1 MRSNNTNT
9 VFCMSIACEFTS
21 VQWLLGR
28 RILFDVQHRVKE
40 QILILCARNEQDED
54 EKIAQHQTRSVCVCV
69 SLMHAQICQ
78 AITNTRL
85 IYEWLFCAYSL
96 IVARRCSFIFI
107 GHELRGSF
115 FLTLLQYGHIYLLP
129 LSQCIT
135 LFVYLLCIYGNAFI
149 ISTIVLCE
157 RREPFAWIFFQL
169 NCDCRWLWLHLM
181 PVQMNLQA

>member
-1 MRSNNTNT
+1 MYSIEWRNRYWYC
-9 VFCMSIACEFTS
+9 VPEMSKMKMNKLPSTRHAS
-21 VQWLLGR
+21 
-28 RILFDVQHRVKE
+28 HSRV
-40 QILILCARNEQDED
+40 CVC
-54 EKIAQHQTRSVCVCV
+54 VCVCV